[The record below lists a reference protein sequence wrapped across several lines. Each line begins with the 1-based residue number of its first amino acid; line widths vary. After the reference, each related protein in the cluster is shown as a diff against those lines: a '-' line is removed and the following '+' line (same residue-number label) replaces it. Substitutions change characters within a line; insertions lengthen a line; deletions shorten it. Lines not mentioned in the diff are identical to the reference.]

1 MSYAERLETLI
12 RLAETGLR
20 EEDPKA
26 LLEEIKASQV
36 ATTASDLGS
45 DLEIV
50 FRELLD
56 RLLKSNHVFSIL
68 PPTSLSPALAD
79 FVCR

>member
-1 MSYAERLETLI
+1 MTSYAQRLESFI

-20 EEDPKA
+20 EEDPQG
-26 LLEEIKASQV
+26 LLEEIKATHAASP
-36 ATTASDLGS
+36 TSDLGS

-56 RLLKSNHVFSIL
+56 RLLKSNHVTYSTLLLNSFHSI
-68 PPTSLSPALAD
+68 SL
-79 FVCR
+79 